1 MKWRQVCGTVGVWH
15 YGCVD
20 VWQWVCG
27 TVGVWWCGCVDVW
40 QSVIEGVWQRVC
52 CREDGGM
59 AHW

>member
-1 MKWRQVCGTVGVWH
+1 MAL
-15 YGCVD
+15 
-20 VWQWVCG
+20 WVCG
-27 TVGVWWCGCVDVW
+27 TMDVWWCGSGCVALLVCGGVDVW